1 MDMKKNYITP
11 VTEAYQLETKY
22 CLLNASTETFHTE
35 QAGSGSS
42 GERVN
47 FGRGG
52 IFDDED

>member
-1 MDMKKNYITP
+1 MKKNYIAP

-22 CLLNASTETFHTE
+22 CLLNASTDTFHTE
-35 QAGSGSS
+35 QAGSGNS

-47 FGRGG
+47 FGRSG

>member
-1 MDMKKNYITP
+1 MDMKKNYIAP

-22 CLLNASTETFHTE
+22 CLLNASTDTFHTE
-35 QAGSGSS
+35 QAGSGNS

-47 FGRGG
+47 FGRSG